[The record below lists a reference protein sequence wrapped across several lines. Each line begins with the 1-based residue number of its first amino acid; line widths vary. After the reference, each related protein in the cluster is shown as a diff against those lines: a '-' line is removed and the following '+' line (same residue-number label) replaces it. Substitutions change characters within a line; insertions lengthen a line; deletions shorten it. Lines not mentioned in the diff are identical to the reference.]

1 MFLMKIPE
9 VHVEVETSRI
19 INKLGFASSEF
30 LGASAESLKDSLI
43 IYKTLL
49 DWIRSKS
56 WHLSEQDIQ
65 DIESALQ
72 EKLPKY
78 SPTRFGGD
86 RTIQPT
92 KRSGPL
98 TKTL

>member
-1 MFLMKIPE
+1 MATVSMFLMKVPE
-9 VHVEVETSRI
+9 IHSKIEARRI

-43 IYKTLL
+43 IYKTLF

-56 WHLSEQDIQ
+56 WQLSPQDIHE
-65 DIESALQ
+65 IESAIQ

-78 SPTRFGGD
+78 VPTRFDDD
-86 RTIQPT
+86 RTI
-92 KRSGPL
+92 
-98 TKTL
+98 